1 MDFQNKMLFLFNEI
15 TVNVELGTLKVVKQ
29 RWPTLSYFQSFQISG
44 KMTKKC
50 LLFIRPFTDKT
61 NIESL

>member
-29 RWPTLSYFQSFQISG
+29 RWPMLSYFQSFQISG
-44 KMTKKC
+44 KMTKKY
-50 LLFIRPFTDKT
+50 LFIRPFTDKT